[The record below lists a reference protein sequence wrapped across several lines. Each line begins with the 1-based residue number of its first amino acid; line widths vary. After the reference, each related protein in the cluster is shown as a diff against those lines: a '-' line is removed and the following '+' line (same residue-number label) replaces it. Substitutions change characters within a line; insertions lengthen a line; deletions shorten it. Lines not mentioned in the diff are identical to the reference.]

1 MLGLNSLGSTVYGA
15 LTKSQP
21 HKKLCNYFVKN
32 PAQAIANSTIASI
45 VAKDGIGC
53 AFYVYQS
60 YNNKKIPEKRR
71 KFVTA
76 LDATNGIL
84 MIATQII
91 AARAMRKFNEKAF
104 NKLFNKIFDKGG
116 KALKIYAEQI
126 RADQKAEK
134 LTPVKKFI
142 LNQGYEGIRKQ
153 AFDTFSF
160 FTELAAATI
169 LAKRILVPF
178 MATPLANKLE
188 KWMDKRA
195 AKQEAKNPNP
205 AEDNTNPSM
214 QGNKPEVKEAN
225 DTQPAAV
232 ATNTED
238 VNTNLI
244 EKYKHAHNA

>member
-1 MLGLNSLGSTVYGA
+1 MLGLNTLGSYVYGA
-15 LTKSQP
+15 FTKSGIN
-21 HKKLCNYFVKN
+21 KSLYDSFVKH
-32 PAQAIANSTIASI
+32 PAKSISNAAIASI

-60 YNNKKIPEKRR
+60 YNNEKIPEKRR

-84 MIATQII
+84 MIGTQIL
-91 AARAMRKFNEKAF
+91 AAVAMRKINEKAF
-104 NKLFNKIFDKGG
+104 GKMFNRIFDKGG

-126 RADQKAEK
+126 RADQKAEN

-142 LNQGYEGIRKQ
+142 LNQGYEGIKKQ

-188 KWMDKRA
+188 KWMNRHSASKSDNAQAAPQDDK
-195 AKQEAKNPNP
+195 
-205 AEDNTNPSM
+205 TNPSM
-214 QGNKPEVKEAN
+214 KGNKVQVEDAKEGQAL
-225 DTQPAAV
+225 DIVSEA
-232 ATNTED
+232 D
-238 VNTNLI
+238 VNSNLI
-244 EKYKHAHNA
+244 ERYKQSHNA